1 MRVFFDNAATTPLD
15 AEVMKVMTDVT
26 HQAYGNPSSI
36 HFEGRQAKTIIEK
49 ARKSIAGMLGVTP
62 GEIFF
67 TSGGT
72 EADNMAITCSVRD
85 LGVKHIITSKIEH
98 HAVLHT
104 VEEMEKQGVHL
115 DYVNLLPDGH
125 IDLSHLEELLSD
137 TSHGKTL
144 VSLMHANNEIG
155 NILDIEKVGEMC
167 KKHNAYFHSDTVQT
181 VGHVPLKLREWGV
194 HFAASAGHK
203 FNGPKG
209 VGFIFINNDV
219 KIRPFI
225 SGGAQERNMRGGT
238 ENIIG
243 IAGIAKALEIA
254 YAEMDQQHE
263 HISSIRNY
271 VIEKLK
277 EEIPGITFN
286 GDYEGRCSYTV
297 VSANVPPSPAA
308 EMLLFNLDIEG
319 IAASGGSACTS
330 GSSQGSHVLRELH
343 PVEGSAPM
351 RLSFGKYNT
360 RAEVDFF
367 IAKLKEILK
376 LVHA

>member
-15 AEVMKVMTDVT
+15 PEVIKAMHDTMQNV
-26 HQAYGNPSSI
+26 YGNPSSI

-49 ARKSIAGMLGVTP
+49 SRKSVASLLGVTP

-72 EADNMAITCSVRD
+72 EADNMAICCSVRD
-85 LGVKHIITSKIEH
+85 LGVTRIITSKIEH

-104 VEEMEKQGVHL
+104 VEEMAKKGVHVEYL
-115 DYVNLLPDGH
+115 NLHSNGH
-125 IDLSHLEELLSD
+125 VDLFQLQSLLADNSK
-137 TSHGKTL
+137 GKTL

-155 NILDIEKVGEMC
+155 NILDIEKVGSLC
-167 KKHNAYFHSDTVQT
+167 KEHNAYFHSDTVQT
-181 VGHVPLKLREWGV
+181 IGHVPLKLKEWGV
-194 HFAASAGHK
+194 HFCASAGHK

-209 VGFIFINNDV
+209 IGFIYISNDV
-219 KIRPFI
+219 KIGPFI
-225 SGGAQERNMRGGT
+225 NGGAQERNMRGGT
-238 ENIIG
+238 ENIYG
-243 IAGIAKALEIA
+243 IVGITKALEIA
-254 YAEMDQQHE
+254 YAEMEEQHE

-271 VIEKLK
+271 MFEKLK

-286 GDYEGRCSYTV
+286 GDYDGRCSYTV
-297 VSANVPPSPAA
+297 LSANVPPSPAA

-360 RAEVDFF
+360 KAEVDFF
-367 IAKLKEILK
+367 IGKLKEILK